1 MSSNQLN
8 DISKVYME
16 AVYGGGKKE
25 EKDTR
30 MVVTNADKK
39 ANTKAYQNYKA
50 GSKAY
55 KAADHLKDNYEF
67 ARHKA
72 SVISRGGRLED
83 AVESWNQKLAYR
95 EAMKEVS
102 EKKEVNVKDTYKTV
116 AAIVDYD
123 RAKKG
128 SKDATYDS
136 MKGDKEGAKK
146 ERDYAAW
153 ERSKMKK
160 DDPNWKSK
168 KYHTGM
174 HGEGYQR
181 DPEGQEKDRKRSKQ
195 TDPSKAG
202 FTGIG
207 DSIEDIMKQNA
218 AMKKAAAKKKTG
230 VSEGYGKKKKKK
242 HDCASKVKHEEFGIG
257 NCIPEMHDLDE
268 SGNVSHYDVE
278 FAEYIVEG
286 VPAEELEILEGHM
299 HEHVIREKMAAKDY
313 DGDGKI
319 ESGKD
324 EYFGS
329 KDKAIKKAMGKK
341 MKKESLSDWRD
352 DLSDLIEIVAEP
364 ESKAEKEVTE
374 KKVKN
379 KVIINPKFT
388 EAVEEM
394 GGELLE
400 MVEVTEEY
408 EPEIEAATEYFY
420 AEGINE
426 EGLDAIIEEVGL
438 DTFVDFVIDSAQ
450 DLNEERAARKMSARN
465 LQTLKKKTIPAAKE
479 AEAKRKKEKK
489 GEYSAAYKKKE
500 TDVTVYDQ
508 KPKAKAKAKA
518 KPAAKKVAAVTK
530 QVKKLQPAKKAS
542 KQGIGDKIRGAIK
555 KGVARHQ
562 AARAKGRE
570 PEKRVK
576 EFGKGFA
583 SGVKGA
589 VKFAG
594 KVKKVVSEEEL
605 GEAKK
610 KPSVHDDY
618 YDPMEDP
625 EFDPHEAEATR
636 GQSGRGTSGK
646 MNVRKKYPVKEGQ
659 VKKELGYL
667 SKAVKTMKGKNIAK
681 ADKIADDFNV
691 QALIDSGKFTSQ
703 EINAIVEAERDLGDR
718 LHRKRKLYDKTT
730 KKAMQFARDEGEASG
745 HARYRMSSISR
756 EMDGIKAKMNKKG

>member
-39 ANTKAYQNYKA
+39 GNTPAYQAYKA
-50 GSKAY
+50 GKKNVKTGKPLY

-83 AVESWNQKLAYR
+83 AVESWNQKVAHQ

-136 MKGDKEGAKK
+136 MKGDKEAAKK

-174 HGEGYQR
+174 HGE
-181 DPEGQEKDRKRSKQ
+181 EKRWQDDDGDGKWYEKSDVDGKISKR
-195 TDPSKAG
+195 
-202 FTGIG
+202 
-207 DSIEDIMKQNA
+207 E
-218 AMKKAAAKKKTG
+218 KK
-230 VSEGYGKKKKKK
+230 SKK
-242 HDCASKVKHEEFGIG
+242 HNCASKVKHEEFGVG
-257 NCIPEMHDLDE
+257 NPIKGMHDLDE
-268 SGNVSHYDVE
+268 NGVVQHYDVFFE
-278 FAEYIVEG
+278 HGIEKN
-286 VPAEELEILEGHM
+286 VPVSSLEILEGSM
-299 HEHVIREKMAAKDY
+299 HEHVIHNEKTEDVQEADIADILARLEK
-313 DGDGKI
+313 KRI
-319 ESGKD
+319 
-324 EYFGS
+324 S
-329 KDKAIKKAMGKK
+329 KGGNPDDSPLPAMKKYHADKKKKV
-341 MKKESLSDWRD
+341 KKESLSDWRT
-352 DLSDLIEIVAEP
+352 DLNNLIEIVDEP
-364 ESKAEKEVTE
+364 ESREQKEVTE

-408 EPEIEAATEYFY
+408 APEIEAATEYFY

-426 EGLDAIIEEVGL
+426 DGLDAIIEEVGL
-438 DTFVDFVIDSAQ
+438 DTFVEFVIDSAQ
-450 DLNEERAARKMSARN
+450 DLNEQRAARKMTARN
-465 LQTLKKKTIPAAKE
+465 LQTLKKKTIPAAKK
-479 AEAKRKKEKK
+479 AEALRKKEGK

-500 TDVTVYDQ
+500 TDVTVYDD
-508 KPKAKAKAKA
+508 KPKAKAKPKAKPIA
-518 KPAAKKVAAVTK
+518 VKKPAAKKVAAVTK

-542 KQGIGDKIRGAIK
+542 KSGLGDKIRGAIK

-594 KVKKVVSEEEL
+594 KVKKIVSEEE
-605 GEAKK
+605 K
-610 KPSVHDDY
+610 
-618 YDPMEDP
+618 
-625 EFDPHEAEATR
+625 
-636 GQSGRGTSGK
+636 
-646 MNVRKKYPVKEGQ
+646 

-667 SKAVKTMKGKNIAK
+667 SKAVKTMKGKDVAK
-681 ADKIADDFNV
+681 ADKV
-691 QALIDSGKFTSQ
+691 EEGKNCGCGQNPCVTYGTDNS
-703 EINAIVEAERDLGDR
+703 VMSEAERKLADR
-718 LHRKRKLYDKTT
+718 LARKRKLYDKTT

-756 EMDGIKAKMNKKG
+756 EMDGIKDRMKKEG

>member
-25 EKDTR
+25 KEDTR

-39 ANTKAYQNYKA
+39 ANTPAYQKYKA
-50 GSKAY
+50 GNKAY
-55 KAADHLKDNYEF
+55 KGADHLKDNYEF

-83 AVESWNQKLAYR
+83 AVESWNQKVAHQ
-95 EAMKEVS
+95 EAMNNVS

-174 HGEGYQR
+174 HGESYETTKTKEVMGALKKRDLKQDVKKKIAADIVKKKGDTSKSDDRYAYEGYQ
-181 DPEGQEKDRKRSKQ
+181 
-195 TDPSKAG
+195 
-202 FTGIG
+202 
-207 DSIEDIMKQNA
+207 
-218 AMKKAAAKKKTG
+218 
-230 VSEGYGKKKKKK
+230 SEGYGKKKKK
-242 HDCASKVKHEEFGIG
+242 HDCASKVKHEEYGIG

-278 FAEYIVEG
+278 FEKYIVEG

-341 MKKESLSDWRD
+341 VKKESLSDWRT
-352 DLSDLIEIVAEP
+352 DLSDLVEIVAGP
-364 ESKAEKEVTE
+364 EDRVEKEVTE

-379 KVIINPKFT
+379 KVVINPKFT

-408 EPEIEAATEYFY
+408 APEIEAATEYFY

-450 DLNEERAARKMSARN
+450 DLNEERAARKMTARN

-479 AEAKRKKEKK
+479 AEAKRKKEGK

-508 KPKAKAKAKA
+508 KPKAKKKSTPKPVAVVK

-594 KVKKVVSEEEL
+594 KVKKVVSEED
-605 GEAKK
+605 K
-610 KPSVHDDY
+610 
-618 YDPMEDP
+618 
-625 EFDPHEAEATR
+625 
-636 GQSGRGTSGK
+636 
-646 MNVRKKYPVKEGQ
+646 

-667 SKAVKTMKGKNIAK
+667 SKAVKTMKGKDVAK
-681 ADKIADDFNV
+681 ADKVEEGKNCGCGQNPCVTYGTNNV
-691 QALIDSGKFTSQ
+691 
-703 EINAIVEAERDLGDR
+703 EEAMSS
-718 LHRKRKLYDKTT
+718 YDKAR
-730 KKAMQFARDEGEASG
+730 KAAARRAADRNAARRRGEMGGRMERETYTSEGGKRMHYKGYTARDGE
-745 HARYRMSSISR
+745 
-756 EMDGIKAKMNKKG
+756 